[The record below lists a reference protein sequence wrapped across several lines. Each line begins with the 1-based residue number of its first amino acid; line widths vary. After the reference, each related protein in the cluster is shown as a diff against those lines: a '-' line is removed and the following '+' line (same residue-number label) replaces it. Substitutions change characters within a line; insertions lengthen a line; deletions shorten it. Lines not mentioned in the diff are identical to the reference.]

1 MNLWTQDIMEK
12 DLKLKRKKNY
22 LILKATCENG
32 LIDNAS
38 RKFIN
43 FWIANFISQNLKWE
57 LLLTKKKYF
66 TQSRCEINKDEVLQG
81 KFVAWPFFTFPQRH
95 NWILF
100 QLLLFICIFYRCII
114 DLTRKE
120 IFSIWLNLTTVAFRW
135 RAPMGKWLMVNW
147 PIRNQSTAFIFVMLY
162 KSSYDES
169 GSRFQ
174 AVN

>member
-1 MNLWTQDIMEK
+1 MSVVNLWTQDIMEK

-66 TQSRCEINKDEVLQG
+66 RQSRREINKDEVLQG
-81 KFVAWPFFTFPQRH
+81 KFVAWPFHFPSKPQMSALSASTFH
-95 NWILF
+95 LYILLVHF
-100 QLLLFICIFYRCII
+100 WSYKKGDF
-114 DLTRKE
+114 
-120 IFSIWLNLTTVAFRW
+120 LNLTEPYHGSFSLACTN
-135 RAPMGKWLMVNW
+135 GQMV
-147 PIRNQSTAFIFVMLY
+147 
-162 KSSYDES
+162 D
-169 GSRFQ
+169 G
-174 AVN
+174 